1 MRLARVKGK
10 LTLSRRLP
18 ELPTGALLICE
29 ALDANAVK
37 QLDNDVPRQAA
48 MPESLIVLDELG
60 AGEGALIAV
69 SEGRE
74 ASMPWWPAH
83 APVDAYC
90 VGLIDNVNVKSELM
104 SD

>member
-10 LTLSRRLP
+10 LTLSQRLA
-18 ELPTGALLICE
+18 ELPQGALLICE
-29 ALDANAVK
+29 ALDAGAVG
-37 QLDNDVPRQAA
+37 QLPLDAPRRAP

-60 AGEGALIAV
+60 AGEGALIAL

-74 ASMPWWPAH
+74 ASMPWWPEH
-83 APVDAYC
+83 RPVDAYC
-90 VGLIDNVNVKSELM
+90 VAILDDVNIRPELL

>member
-10 LTLSRRLP
+10 MTLNRRLD
-18 ELPTGALLICE
+18 ELPRGALLICE
-29 ALDANAVK
+29 ALDANAAK
-37 QLDNDVPRQAA
+37 ALPDDVPRQSP

-60 AGEGALIAV
+60 AGEGALIAL

-74 ASMPWWPAH
+74 ASMPWWPEH
-83 APVDAYC
+83 RPVDAYC
-90 VGLIDNVNVKSELM
+90 VAILDDVNIRPELL